1 MQDNPDDLFYTES
14 HEWISV
20 DGAIATI
27 GITEHAQAQMGEL
40 VFVELPEVG
49 DVLDE
54 GNEAGVVESV
64 KTASDF
70 YCPLNGEVIEVNALL
85 LDNPAMVNEHP
96 YAEGWLYKLKIDKPE
111 QLESLMNADDYSQLA
126 AD

>member
-1 MQDNPDDLFYTES
+1 MQDNPDDLHYTES
-14 HEWISV
+14 HEWVSV
-20 DGAIATI
+20 VDDIATV

-49 DVLDE
+49 DVLDQ

-70 YCPLNGEVIEVNALL
+70 YCPLNGEVIEVNNTLL
-85 LDNPAMVNEHP
+85 ENPATVNEHP
-96 YAEGWLYKLKIDKPE
+96 YAEGWLFKLKIDKPE
-111 QLESLMNADDYSQLA
+111 QIDDLLSADEYETST

>member
-1 MQDNPDDLFYTES
+1 MQDNPEDLFYTES
-14 HEWISV
+14 HEWISIE
-20 DGAIATI
+20 DNIATI

-40 VFVELPEVG
+40 VFVELPDVG
-49 DVLDE
+49 DVLDA

-70 YCPLNGEVIEVNALL
+70 YCPLNGEIVEVNAGL

-96 YAEGWLYKLKIDKPE
+96 YAEGWLYKIKIDKPE
-111 QLESLMNADDYSQLA
+111 QVEDLMSAADYSRIA

>member
-1 MQDNPDDLFYTES
+1 
-14 HEWISV
+14 
-20 DGAIATI
+20 
-27 GITEHAQAQMGEL
+27 MGEL

-49 DVLDE
+49 DVLDA

-70 YCPLNGEVIEVNALL
+70 YCPLNGEVIEVNSLL
-85 LDNPAMVNEHP
+85 LDNPATVNDHP
-96 YAEGWLYKLKIDKPE
+96 YAEGWLYKLKIDKPDQIE
-111 QLESLMNADDYSQLA
+111 NLLSADDYSSIA

>member
-1 MQDNPDDLFYTES
+1 MQDNPDDLHYTES
-14 HEWISV
+14 HEWVSV
-20 DGAIATI
+20 VDDIATV

-49 DVLDE
+49 DVLDQ

-70 YCPLNGEVIEVNALL
+70 YCPLNGEVIEVNNTLL
-85 LDNPAMVNEHP
+85 ENPATVNEHP
-96 YAEGWLYKLKIDKPE
+96 YAEGWLFKLKIDKPE
-111 QLESLMNADDYSQLA
+111 QIDDLLSADEYENST

>member
-14 HEWISV
+14 HEWVSV
-20 DGAIATI
+20 DGDIATV

-49 DVLDE
+49 DVLDA

-70 YCPLNGEVIEVNALL
+70 YCPLNGEVIEVNSLL
-85 LDNPAMVNEHP
+85 LDNPATVNDHP
-96 YAEGWLYKLKIDKPE
+96 YAEGWLYKLKIDKPDQIE
-111 QLESLMNADDYSQLA
+111 NLLSADDYSSIA